1 MARNLPDLRAHGER
15 SRIIRSGAAE
25 PGGPGSTNAEETT
38 TPPDPPFAAQVRRP
52 HASEAAEREA
62 ALRRG
67 RARRQNPG
75 DAEAAASSRR
85 AVWSANPAFAALAEN
100 VRDYAIFLL
109 DRDGVITFWGEGAHL
124 MKWWTR
130 EEAEGSHLRLLYFEG
145 GSDDGTAEGHLRDAE
160 RDGEYI
166 GEGRRVRRD
175 GSTFWAGITLTA
187 LHDPDGQLI
196 GFAKMTRDLTARRA
210 TESAVA
216 TAGAAHSARDA
227 AIAHAREAHAGR
239 ERAEEA
245 AEFAQEHLRGAR
257 DYIAQV
263 LEPELAEERA
273 RRAARDDED
282 ARTEPGQEPGPGGG
296 SRG

>member
-1 MARNLPDLRAHGER
+1 MEKDVAPSDPTLQNP
-15 SRIIRSGAAE
+15 
-25 PGGPGSTNAEETT
+25 PGPGPTNAEETT
-38 TPPDPPFAAQVRRP
+38 TPPDPPFPAEVPRP
-52 HASEAAEREA
+52 HTSEAAEREA

-67 RARRQNPG
+67 RARRLNAK
-75 DAEAAASSRR
+75 DADAAASSRR
-85 AVWSANPAFAALAEN
+85 AVWTANPAFAALAEN

-145 GSDDGTAEGHLRDAE
+145 GSDDGTAEDHLHQAE
-160 RDGEYI
+160 MDGEYN

-175 GSTFWAGITLTA
+175 GSTFWGGITLTA
-187 LHDPDGQLI
+187 LRDPDGELI

-210 TESAVA
+210 TDAAVA
-216 TAGAAHSARDA
+216 TAGAAQSARDA
-227 AIAHAREAHAGR
+227 AIADAREAHAGR

-257 DYIAQV
+257 AYIAQV
-263 LEPELAEERA
+263 LEPELIDERA
-273 RRAARDDED
+273 RRAARGDPD
-282 ARTEPGQEPGPGGG
+282 ARTEPGEEPGPGGE